1 MKSIIPK
8 SKCQS
13 WMCIHVAQLILQY
26 SMYPLR
32 WLQLQL
38 QRVLLLWPHKVYGP
52 AHRKLITPRTHN
64 RSVGLPNKALF
75 SHAPRA
81 RIFYCFPSIL
91 ICFFLHFI
99 NFRCCRCCSCS
110 MVLFWNDFTSRVKF
124 PYAKE
129 VARLITWEV
138 CCPIAR
144 AEPRY
149 NCSPYSLPLPHRFL
163 PNQWPLTGAAWGC
176 LHL

>member
-1 MKSIIPK
+1 MEWRALDHKLILHTLATLEHTQIIYTYIYTYTYTHAYICKCTSVESKRIEMKSIIPK

-38 QRVLLLWPHKVYGP
+38 QLQRVLLLWPHKVYGP
-52 AHRKLITPRTHN
+52 AHRKLITPRTHK

-75 SHAPRA
+75 SHASRA

-91 ICFFLHFI
+91 ICFFY
-99 NFRCCRCCSCS
+99 
-110 MVLFWNDFTSRVKF
+110 TS
-124 PYAKE
+124 
-129 VARLITWEV
+129 
-138 CCPIAR
+138 
-144 AEPRY
+144 
-149 NCSPYSLPLPHRFL
+149 
-163 PNQWPLTGAAWGC
+163 
-176 LHL
+176 